1 LTSVRNHTVMD
12 KFDNRIYENENQP
25 ISERFTEFVISHISD
40 YSTPQGLG
48 DKKEATYAIDKS
60 KQVMP
65 FRHLVFS
72 VMNNDDIYMEDID
85 SSFISLDF
93 YMDYGKDA
101 NKNMSLVLV
110 KPNGVES
117 TGGYFFLHNDNDIDI
132 DVTDGFVED
141 IIASVSDIDLKQEVN
156 S

>member
-1 LTSVRNHTVMD
+1 ME
-12 KFDNRIYENENQP
+12 KFDIATFENEEQP
-25 ISERFTEFVISHISD
+25 ISERFTEFIIQHIDD

-48 DKKEATYAIDKS
+48 DKKESAYAIDKS

-117 TGGYFFLHNDNDIDI
+117 TGGHFFLHNDEAIDI
-132 DVTDGFVED
+132 YVTEGFVKD
-141 IIASVSDIDLKQEVN
+141 IIDAVSETELIKEVN

>member
-1 LTSVRNHTVMD
+1 ME
-12 KFDNRIYENENQP
+12 KFNQSAKYENEEQP
-25 ISERFTEFVISHISD
+25 ISERFTEFVISHIED
-40 YSTPQGLG
+40 YETPRGLG
-48 DKKEATYAIDKS
+48 DKKESTYVIDKS

-110 KPNGVES
+110 RPNGVES

-141 IIASVSDIDLKQEVN
+141 IIGSVGDIDLKQEAN
-156 S
+156 SL